1 MSAHPRSFN
10 REHSYQTFSFTYMA
24 FRVYKGKTKVEWLP
38 VTTSTAM
45 VKGDAVEFTSGLI
58 GLADAD
64 DTVLAGVIQKT
75 IASTDSDYAT
85 ARKVPIKVP
94 VERHVVWECEDLSGT
109 FSASDIGGEYGL
121 TDQNTLD
128 QTETTAKVFL
138 VTEFVSTTKVRGY
151 FKINGAY

>member
-1 MSAHPRSFN
+1 
-10 REHSYQTFSFTYMA
+10 MA
-24 FRVYKGKTKVEWLP
+24 FRVYKGKVKTVFLP
-38 VTTSTAM
+38 VTTSTAF
-45 VKGDAVEFTSGLI
+45 VKGDAVEMTSGLV

-64 DTVLAGVIQKT
+64 DTALAGVIKKT
-75 IASTDSDYAT
+75 IASTDADYAT
-85 ARKVPIKVP
+85 ARNVPVIVP

-138 VTEFVSTTKVRGY
+138 VTEFVNTSKIRGY
-151 FKINGAY
+151 LKINGSY